1 MITAMADTDSSLN
14 EYERQR
20 RANIERNNALIRDL
34 ELAGLSAGLGRVTP
48 SQPANK
54 RPAQKARP
62 AAKKAKTVKKE
73 ERPVPRRTSARLAGL
88 QAESEAVRIK
98 TEEDYTAALEKAKA
112 ERQRVGG
119 DIKFE
124 DIAPEALASLWR
136 FDDGATDQEEE
147 KVIAGNIVQLR
158 KDLSTMTL
166 FEKFEPNDIKI
177 TPDRIYNIGFH
188 PSTSKRLVLAGD
200 KIGHLG
206 VWDVDQVSHED
217 EEEFP
222 QLYLFK
228 VHARTLSSFTFAPSV
243 SEKVYTSSYD
253 GSIRSVDF
261 KTGVSSEIYYGKLGG
276 EPDAISEIHF
286 ADQNLMYFSTL
297 EGEVGR
303 LDLRTPKDITKYR
316 LHEKKIGGFSLHPR
330 APHMCATASLDRSM
344 QLWDFRTIKKTR
356 SHELQAKNLTRYDS
370 RLSISCTSWNSDG
383 GIVCNGYDDTI
394 NIFNLK
400 DSATWSESFKAP
412 AELTPSS
419 TIRHNCQ
426 TGRWVTILRARWQ
439 QNPLDQIQK
448 FVIGN
453 MNRFMDVY
461 TADGIQLARLG
472 DADLVSAV
480 PAACQFHP
488 TKNWIVGGT
497 ASGKVCLYV

>member
-1 MITAMADTDSSLN
+1 MADTYSSLS

-20 RANIERNNALIRDL
+20 RANIERNEALIREL
-34 ELAGLSAGLGRVTP
+34 ELAGLSAELGPVSTKAP
-48 SQPANK
+48 SSK
-54 RPAQKARP
+54 RQAAHKPRP
-62 AAKKAKTVKKE
+62 AAKKARTIKKE
-73 ERPVPRRTSARLAGL
+73 ESPAPRRTSARLAGL
-88 QAESEAVRIK
+88 QAESELTRIK
-98 TEEDYTAALEKAKA
+98 AEEDYALVQEKAKA

-124 DIAPEALASLWR
+124 DISSDSLAKLWT
-136 FDDGATDQEEE
+136 FDDEDIDTQNEER
-147 KVIAGNIVQLR
+147 VIAGDIVQLR
-158 KDLSTMTL
+158 KDLSALEL
-166 FEKFEPNDIKI
+166 FEKFQPNDIKI
-177 TPDRIYNIGFH
+177 TPERIYNIGFH
-188 PSTSKRLVLAGD
+188 PSVSKRLVLAGD

-206 VWDVDQVSHED
+206 VWDVDQVKHED
-217 EEEFP
+217 EDEYP

-261 KTGVSSEIYYGKLGG
+261 TTGISSEIYYGTQGG
-276 EPDAISEIHF
+276 EPDAVSEIHF
-286 ADQNLMYFSTL
+286 ADQNLLYFSTL
-297 EGEVGR
+297 DGELGR

-316 LHEKKIGGFSLHPR
+316 LHEKKIGGFSLHPS
-330 APHMCATASLDRSM
+330 APHLCATASLDRSM
-344 QLWDFRTIKKTR
+344 KLWDFRKIKNTR
-356 SHELQAKNLTRYDS
+356 SHELQAKCLSTYES

-400 DSATWSESFKAP
+400 ESATWPESFHGP
-412 AELTPSS
+412 EELKPSR

-426 TGRWVTILRARWQ
+426 TGRWVTILRAHWQ
-439 QNPLDQIQK
+439 QSPLDQVQK

-497 ASGKVCLYV
+497 ASGKVCLFC

>member
-1 MITAMADTDSSLN
+1 MADTDGSLS

-20 RANIERNNALIRDL
+20 RANIERNEALIREL
-34 ELAGLSAGLGRVTP
+34 ELAGLSAELGPVTT
-48 SQPANK
+48 SASKRQPAHK
-54 RPAQKARP
+54 PRPP
-62 AAKKAKTVKKE
+62 AKKAKVPKKE
-73 ERPVPRRTSARLAGL
+73 ESPAPRRTSARLAGL
-88 QAESEAVRIK
+88 QAESELARVK
-98 TEEDYTAALEKAKA
+98 AEEDYVAVQEKAKA

-124 DIAPEALASLWR
+124 DLASDALAKLWT
-136 FDDGATDQEEE
+136 FDEDIDTQNEE
-147 KVIAGNIVQLR
+147 KVIAGDIVQLR
-158 KDLSTMTL
+158 KDLSGLEL

-177 TPDRIYNIGFH
+177 TPERIYPIGFH
-188 PSTSKRLVLAGD
+188 PSVSKRLVLAGD

-206 VWDVDQVSHED
+206 VWDVDQVVSEDD
-217 EEEFP
+217 EEYP

-228 VHARTLSSFTFAPSV
+228 VHARTISSFNFAPSV

-261 KTGVSSEIYYGKLGG
+261 TTGISSEIYYGTLSG
-276 EPDAISEIHF
+276 EPDAVSEIHF
-286 ADQNLMYFSTL
+286 ADQNLLYFSTL
-297 EGEVGR
+297 DGEVGR
-303 LDLRTPKDITKYR
+303 LDLRTPKDIIKYR
-316 LHEKKIGGFSLHPR
+316 LHEKKIGGFSLHPS
-330 APHMCATASLDRSM
+330 APHLCATASLDRSM
-344 QLWDFRTIKKTR
+344 KLWDFRKIKHAR
-356 SHELQAKNLTRYDS
+356 SHELQAKCLATYES

-400 DSATWSESFKAP
+400 DSAAWSESFTGP
-412 AELTPSS
+412 DELKPSR

-426 TGRWVTILRARWQ
+426 TGRWVTILRAHWQ
-439 QNPLDQIQK
+439 QNPLDQVQK

-472 DADLVSAV
+472 DANLVSAV

-497 ASGKVCLYV
+497 ASGKVCLYS